1 MAKKESLDDMR
12 DEAYRRQDNLA
23 ADIDELLDRV
33 NPKNAVLRWKNE
45 LVESVKGFT
54 DAADEKSPVSLPV
67 AIAGGVIGLAVIS
80 GGIAGV
86 VALSRH
92 RAAQRTPSARLERAI
107 KEAGKNTDKAIAD
120 VRKSVEQNRKQAG
133 KKAAKT
139 RKQAGKKVDNARDEA
154 GKSLQEARKQ
164 GNKKVAETIEAVRG

>member
-23 ADIDELLDRV
+23 ADIDELVDRV

-67 AIAGGVIGLAVIS
+67 AIAGGVIGLAVIG

-107 KEAGKNTDKAIAD
+107 KDAGKNADKAIAD
-120 VRKSVEQNRKQAG
+120 VRKSVEKN
-133 KKAAKT
+133 
-139 RKQAGKKVDNARDEA
+139 RKQAGKKVDKARDEA

-164 GNKKVAETIEAVRG
+164 ANKKVAETIEAVRG

>member
-12 DEAYRRQDNLA
+12 EEAYRRQDNLA
-23 ADIDELLDRV
+23 ADIDELVDRI

-45 LVESVKGFT
+45 LVESVKGFI

-67 AIAGGVIGLAVIS
+67 AIAGGVIGLAVIG

-107 KEAGKNTDKAIAD
+107 KDAGKNADKAIAD

-133 KKAAKT
+133 KKAAK
-139 RKQAGKKVDNARDEA
+139 ARDEA

-164 GNKKVAETIEAVRG
+164 ANKKVAETIEAVRG

>member
-12 DEAYRRQDNLA
+12 DKAYRRQDNLA
-23 ADIDELLDRV
+23 ADIDELVDRV

-54 DAADEKSPVSLPV
+54 EAADEKSPVSLPV
-67 AIAGGVIGLAVIS
+67 AIAGGVIGLAVIG
-80 GGIAGV
+80 GGIAGA

-107 KEAGKNTDKAIAD
+107 KDAGKNADKAIAD
-120 VRKSVEQNRKQAG
+120 VRKSVEKN
-133 KKAAKT
+133 
-139 RKQAGKKVDNARDEA
+139 RKQAGKKVDKARDEA

-164 GNKKVAETIEAVRG
+164 ANKKVAETIEAVRG